1 MGIISAQ
8 AALNRCYYSK
18 DQAWKEINH
27 LIERDSFDNNFHT
40 IIPSWVYG
48 VIPFKELSKTL
59 KKKGYILTDKNMFDF
74 DIDDYSKGRGLRVWW
89 GNYILRFQIF
99 N

>member
-1 MGIISAQ
+1 MSIISAH

-27 LIERDSFDNNFHT
+27 LIERDSFCNPNT
-40 IIPSWVYG
+40 IIPSRVYG

-59 KKKGYILTDKNMFDF
+59 KKEGYILTDENMFDF
-74 DIDDYSKGRGLRVWW
+74 DIDDYSKGRNLRVWW
-89 GNYILRFQIF
+89 MNYILRFQIF